1 MVIKT
6 VVACALIDVD
16 GKVLINKRPSG
27 KEYEGYW
34 EFPGGKIEDQETPEL
49 ALIRE
54 LREELN
60 IDVESSCLAP
70 LTFASHK
77 YDEFHLL
84 MPLYIC
90 RKWHGIVQAREDQA
104 LKWLTPAQIFKVKML
119 PADLPLVACLRDLL
133 S

>member
-70 LTFASHK
+70 LTFNTHD
-77 YDEFHLL
+77 YGGFYLVLL
-84 MPLYIC
+84 LYVC
-90 RKWHGIVQAREDQA
+90 RKWNGLVIPMEDQDIC
-104 LKWLTPAQIFKVKML
+104 WVKARDITKYNIL
-119 PADLPLVACLRDLL
+119 PADIPLIPILRDLL
-133 S
+133 